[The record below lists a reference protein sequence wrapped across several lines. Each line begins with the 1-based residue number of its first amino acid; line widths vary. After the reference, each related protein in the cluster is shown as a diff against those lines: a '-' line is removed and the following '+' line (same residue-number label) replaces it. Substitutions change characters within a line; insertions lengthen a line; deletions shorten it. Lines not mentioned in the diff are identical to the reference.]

1 MNLRALTQGTAKIW
15 SGLKASESDQVLQNQ
30 DQPTKTDRPE
40 QPAYTRV
47 YVMGTS

>member
-1 MNLRALTQGTAKIW
+1 MNLRTETQGTAKIW
-15 SGLKASESDQVLQNQ
+15 SGLKASESERVLLNQ
-30 DQPTKTDRPE
+30 DQPTKTDRSE